1 MDARVLEA
9 HDKPLVFSFPDL
21 DEDLRIEA
29 LEKHDRHGAAFLAA
43 QSGGSNPPPKADTLG
58 WDTVFAIRMT
68 DVNKAIVKQKTT
80 PPTFSASN
88 PLGEGSSLSGNFAA
102 WQLTIGAD
110 GENVNV
116 LVPASSGAFIFGG
129 KSYDLTGVIA
139 TAQYHLNV
147 IPPNAP
153 PTKPTKTGT
162 KHNIV
167 VSDQAPG
174 PNVSA
179 VSVVFI
185 DVPASTSAKWPGGMS
200 VEAVKG
206 LLLAAMG
213 IYLNANVKDFTQTF
227 AAVDLNILADQGT
240 LQWLS
245 PALTS
250 YAFADGGTV
259 ENSFFGVLTLT
270 SDIGRAENLKHELAA
285 SAIPT
290 NQRSAFLI
298 SQQLFLREAI
308 FPGLPHAFNN
318 ASTSDFKLVNN
329 NTEIINNGSGK
340 VELDSV
346 KVGAIDYHPYIE
358 SFDLV
363 INTTEFHTTM
373 EVKVNISPGIDTY
386 ITINTWHG
394 LKLEKKTN
402 GKQTI
407 GFSETRPY
415 SATHRV
421 HTAPGVII
429 TEVIAGIIVS
439 VVGLVVGKIV
449 DTLAKRIIVA
459 IIVAIIAGII
469 TAIQLIITE
478 VIAKGVAES
487 MPEIDPLVQTGTSPI
502 TWPTQQSQFTIT
514 AVQLNESVQ
523 LSGDPGF
530 A

>member
-1 MDARVLEA
+1 MEKPVLQA
-9 HDKPLVFSFPDL
+9 HDEPVVFSFPHL
-21 DEDLRIEA
+21 DTALQEEA
-29 LEKHDRHGAAFLAA
+29 LAKHDRAGAAFLAA
-43 QSGGSNPPPKADTLG
+43 QAGGVNAPPKADTLG
-58 WDTVFAIRMT
+58 WDTVFAIRMN
-68 DVNKAIVKQKTT
+68 DVNSAIVKQKTT
-80 PPTFSASN
+80 PANFSADA
-88 PLGEGSSLSGNFAA
+88 PLGPGSSISGNFRD
-102 WQLTIGAD
+102 WQLTTGAD

-116 LVPASSGAFIFGG
+116 LVPISCGTFTFNNDT
-129 KSYDLTGVIA
+129 YDLTGVTV

-147 IPPNAP
+147 IPPNP
-153 PTKPTKTGT
+153 PVTKPTKTGT

-167 VSDQAPG
+167 VSDKAPN
-174 PNVSA
+174 PHVPVVSA
-179 VSVVFI
+179 VFV
-185 DVPASTSAKWPGGMS
+185 DVPASTSAKWPTSMSIQS
-200 VEAVKG
+200 VEA
-206 LLLAAMG
+206 LIMSSMG
-213 IYLNANVKDFTQTF
+213 IYLGDNVKDFTQVF
-227 AAVDLNILADQGT
+227 AAVDLNVMADQGT

-259 ENSFFGVLTLT
+259 GNSFFGVLTLT
-270 SDIGRAENLKHELAA
+270 SDIGRATNLKHQLAS

-290 NQRSAFLI
+290 TQRSALLI
-298 SQQLFLREAI
+298 SQQLFMREAI
-308 FPGLPHAFNN
+308 FPGLPHAFEN

-329 NTEIINNGSGK
+329 DTEVVNNGSGK
-340 VELDSV
+340 VKLDSV
-346 KVGAIDYHPYIE
+346 KVGAIDYHPYID

-363 INTTEFHTTM
+363 INTTEFHTTL

-386 ITINTWHG
+386 ITFNTWHG
-394 LKLEKKTN
+394 LKLEKKNN

-407 GFSETRPY
+407 GYSETRPY
-415 SATHRV
+415 SATHRN
-421 HTAPGVII
+421 HTSPGVII

-487 MPEIDPLVQTGTSPI
+487 MPDIDPLIQTGTNPI
-502 TWPTQQSQFTIT
+502 TWPTQQSNFTII